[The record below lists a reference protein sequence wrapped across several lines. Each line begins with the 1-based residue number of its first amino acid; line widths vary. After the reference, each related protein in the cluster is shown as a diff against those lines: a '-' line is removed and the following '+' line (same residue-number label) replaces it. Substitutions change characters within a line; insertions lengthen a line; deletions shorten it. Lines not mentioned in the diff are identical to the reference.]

1 MTYRKSEAIAR
12 WRGESVV
19 GASEGWARLFAAGAC
34 ARLAHQLLCAIS
46 ALATAAPETEARLGV
61 AAPEKH
67 AAPWKPLGLSLPTRH
82 SSLLRLPC
90 LQPTRASD
98 RIDDAKLGS
107 KLSPRRQIL
116 DSDLAR
122 RPLGVGG
129 AHSANGCATRTTS
142 LLRRCHLRAD
152 EASNTQQHPAL
163 LCVSRT

>member
-46 ALATAAPETEARLGV
+46 ELATAAPETEARLGV

-67 AAPWKPLGLSLPTRH
+67 AAPLGTVGTVSVLCPHDTLH
-82 SSLLRLPC
+82 SFDCRVCS
-90 LQPTRASD
+90 QPARRD

-107 KLSPRRQIL
+107 KLSPRRS
-116 DSDLAR
+116 DSR
-122 RPLGVGG
+122 QRLGK
-129 AHSANGCATRTTS
+129 AT
-142 LLRRCHLRAD
+142 LRRRWSSLSKRLRHQNHQPFA
-152 EASNTQQHPAL
+152 TLPPL
-163 LCVSRT
+163 R